1 MIKRNGLCKNMEETK
16 DIITSLQLENQNL
29 NISLRLEMMKNTIY
43 RQIIELN
50 TPIKLDEIMEVKE
63 DGFYIYDSKYGLDI
77 PVYMKDKKEDDKAY
91 KKADKKADDKADDK
105 ADNKADNKIDRKID
119 KKIDKK
125 RVKIKKRVM
134 RPPESPLYVIEEE
147 SEYEDSVID
156 IEEESE
162 SFNKRRY
169 KSVKNKEELAD
180 ELTQEE
186 KMSIIKE
193 VESKRN
199 TENREILRLKSEI
212 KEVIEECFK
221 SLVKSRIYTK
231 ILSKIKRE
239 RFKLL
244 EFSSLTEYINLLEE
258 HSNKLNTIFTEK
270 NYPEKKIEKCISQSM
285 CALDLRLIWNRSFTN
300 SYIEIDEIEKFYNCL
315 CRCVIFPQT
324 YEPFVRDNLF
334 SCFHNYGTTFFSIK
348 KLIETYLFNPYG
360 FYNVIYYLPHNKEE
374 KSDPYTF
381 YILERVENDKRYWRL
396 DCRLEELCNDFRDS
410 VRQYLILLFRRLYN
424 AVFSDNEYRQDYLLS
439 GQLMESDCE
448 QLVQSILLLSNPR
461 ELCKLF
467 RNVVKA
473 NAKYTATKND
483 KFNMYGDDPL
493 QKKRLNNPSSKDE
506 PDIIDIVKEL
516 FDNMRA
522 EDAVD
527 FYRSRT
533 SNIV

>member
-1 MIKRNGLCKNMEETK
+1 MKQNELCKNMEETK
-16 DIITSLQLENQNL
+16 DILNYLKLENQNL
-29 NISLRLEMMKNTIY
+29 NISLQLEKMKNAIY

-50 TPIKLDEIMEVKE
+50 TSIKLDEVIEVKE
-63 DGFYIYDSKYGLDI
+63 DGFYIYDAKYGLDI
-77 PVYMKDKKEDDKAY
+77 PVY
-91 KKADKKADDKADDK
+91 
-105 ADNKADNKIDRKID
+105 RTD

-125 RVKIKKRVM
+125 KVKIKKRGR

-147 SEYEDSVID
+147 SECESSGN
-156 IEEESE
+156 IEEEEDESE
-162 SFNKRRY
+162 SFNKKKY
-169 KSVKNKEELAD
+169 KSAKNKEELAE

-186 KMSIIKE
+186 KMQIVQE

-199 TENREILRLKSEI
+199 KKVREIVSLKSEI
-212 KEVIEECFK
+212 KETIEDCFK
-221 SLVKSRIYTK
+221 SLVSSRVYTK

-239 RFKLL
+239 RIKLL
-244 EFSSLTEYINLLEE
+244 EHSSLTEYINLLEQ
-258 HSNKLNTIFTEK
+258 HCIKLKDIFTEK
-270 NYPEKKIEKCISQSM
+270 NYPERKIEKCISQSM
-285 CALDLRLIWNRSFTN
+285 CALDLRLIWNKCFTT
-300 SYIEIDEIEKFYNCL
+300 SYIEIDEIEKFYECL
-315 CRCVIFPQT
+315 SMSVVFPQN
-324 YEPFVRDNLF
+324 YEPFVRDNFF
-334 SCFHNYGTTFFSIK
+334 SCFHNYGATFFSLK

-374 KSDPYTF
+374 SNDPYTF

-424 AVFSDNEYRQDYLLS
+424 AVFSDNEYRQDYLAS

-461 ELCKLF
+461 ELCRLF
-467 RNVVKA
+467 RNIVRST
-473 NAKYTATKND
+473 AKHTATKND

-506 PDIIDIVKEL
+506 PDIIDVVKEL
-516 FDNMRA
+516 FDDMRA

-527 FYRSRT
+527 FYRSRS